1 MLITEIE
8 NSYFIS
14 GKRLTQQI
22 EQDCLRERGTCVT
35 KISVSCGVQSA
46 LKR

>member
-22 EQDCLRERGTCVT
+22 EQDCLRETGTCVT
-35 KISVSCGVQSA
+35 KISVSCCAQSV